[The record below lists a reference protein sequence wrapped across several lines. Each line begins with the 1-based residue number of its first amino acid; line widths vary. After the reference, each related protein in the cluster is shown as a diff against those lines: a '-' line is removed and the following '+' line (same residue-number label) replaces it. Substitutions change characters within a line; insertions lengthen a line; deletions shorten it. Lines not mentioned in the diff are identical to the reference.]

1 MKALITG
8 ASSGLGRD
16 FSIRLSNLGYDVIL
30 VARDKK
36 GLEETKKLC
45 KSATIEVCDLSIEDK
60 VFELFE
66 KHKDIDFLINNAGY
80 GLFGDY
86 ESINIKDELNMINV
100 NVKALHILTKLYADE
115 MSKRNICGR
124 ILNVAS
130 IAAFLPG
137 PLMNTYYSTKAYVL
151 RYSLA
156 IKEELKMKNSP
167 VRISVLCPGPT
178 RTNFN
183 NVAGVKFSIKS
194 MTSKEVVNYALEKV
208 FANKTVIVP
217 GMINKFGVFLCR
229 LTPFGIQAK
238 FAAHAQKKKE
248 GRKMNK
254 KGFTLIELLAVIV
267 VLGVIMT
274 IAGMSVNKIRK
285 NAVTKELKH
294 IENSITKVGESVFSY
309 EMSVGKND
317 ADFKSKYEKLKNF
330 SNKDEYISNRNQ
342 NNAEI
347 KINLYQLQQKGYLKG
362 INVNTTE
369 NGNYFKNPS
378 GKGDCKGYLSI
389 IKINSEPVFSG
400 LISCEQYQSAGYN
413 EAGNNVNLSD

>member
-45 KSATIEVCDLSIEDK
+45 KNATIEVCDLSIEDK

-115 MSKRNICGR
+115 MSKRNIYGR

-229 LTPFGIQAK
+229 LTPFWIQAK

-285 NAVTKELKH
+285 NAVTKELEH

-309 EMSVGKND
+309 EMSAGNKIEEEYFSQKYNNLTNN
-317 ADFKSKYEKLKNF
+317 KSLKVDI
-330 SNKDEYISNRNQ
+330 KD
-342 NNAEI
+342 
-347 KINLYQLQQKGYLKG
+347 LQRQQYLKG
-362 INVNTTE
+362 INVNGE
-369 NGNYFKNPS
+369 NGTFKSPD
-378 GKGDCKGYLSI
+378 GKTSCSGYLLI
-389 IKINSEPVFSG
+389 TKTDDGPVFKG
-400 LISCEQYQSAGYN
+400 CITCGDYTTNGCN
-413 EAGNNVNLSD
+413 INVPNASLTSIH

>member
-36 GLEETKKLC
+36 GLEETKKSC
-45 KSATIEVCDLSIEDK
+45 KSATIEVCDLSIEGK

-309 EMSVGKND
+309 EMSAGATGSNSFKN
-317 ADFKSKYEKLKNF
+317 KYENSEKLKI
-330 SNKDEYISNRNQ
+330 SLKD
-342 NNAEI
+342 
-347 KINLYQLQQKGYLKG
+347 LQQQQYLKG
-362 INVNTTE
+362 INVNDR
-369 NGNYFKNPS
+369 NGTFKSPD
-378 GKGDCKGYLSI
+378 GKTSCSGYLLI
-389 IKINSEPVFSG
+389 TKTNDGPVFKG
-400 LISCEQYQSAGYN
+400 CISCPEDKYN
-413 EAGNNVNLSD
+413 TICNDRRATSVSLSSIN

>member
-36 GLEETKKLC
+36 GLEETKKSC
-45 KSATIEVCDLSIEDK
+45 KSATIEVCDLSIEGK

-115 MSKRNICGR
+115 ISKRNICGR

-183 NVAGVKFSIKS
+183 NIAGVKFSIKS

-309 EMSVGKND
+309 EMSAGATGSNSFKN
-317 ADFKSKYEKLKNF
+317 KYENSEKLKI
-330 SNKDEYISNRNQ
+330 SLKD
-342 NNAEI
+342 
-347 KINLYQLQQKGYLKG
+347 LQQQQYLKG
-362 INVNTTE
+362 INVNDR
-369 NGNYFKNPS
+369 NGTFKSPD
-378 GKGDCKGYLSI
+378 GKTSCSGYLLI
-389 IKINSEPVFSG
+389 TKTNDGPVFKG
-400 LISCEQYQSAGYN
+400 CISCPEDKYN
-413 EAGNNVNLSD
+413 TICNDRRATSVSLSSIN

>member
-36 GLEETKKLC
+36 GLEETKKSC

-183 NVAGVKFSIKS
+183 NVAGVKFIIKS

-309 EMSVGKND
+309 EMSAGATGSNSFKN
-317 ADFKSKYEKLKNF
+317 KYENSEKLKI
-330 SNKDEYISNRNQ
+330 SLKD
-342 NNAEI
+342 
-347 KINLYQLQQKGYLKG
+347 LQQQQYLKG
-362 INVNTTE
+362 INVNDR
-369 NGNYFKNPS
+369 NGTFKSPD
-378 GKGDCKGYLSI
+378 GKTSCSGYLLI
-389 IKINSEPVFSG
+389 TKTNDGPVFKG
-400 LISCEQYQSAGYN
+400 CISCPEDKYN
-413 EAGNNVNLSD
+413 TICNDRRATSVSLSSIN

>member
-45 KSATIEVCDLSIEDK
+45 KNATIEVCDLSIEDK
-60 VFELFE
+60 VFEVFE
-66 KHKDIDFLINNAGY
+66 KHKEIDFLINNAGY

-100 NVKALHILTKLYADE
+100 NVKAFHILTKLYADE

-229 LTPFGIQAK
+229 LTPFWIQAK

-285 NAVTKELKH
+285 NAVTKELGH

-309 EMSVGKND
+309 EMSAGETGD
-317 ADFKSKYEKLKNF
+317 GFFSKKYNTLGNNESLKV
-330 SNKDEYISNRNQ
+330 DISD
-342 NNAEI
+342 
-347 KINLYQLQQKGYLKG
+347 LQRQQYLKG
-362 INVNTTE
+362 IDINQGT
-369 NGNYFKNPS
+369 FKSPD
-378 GKGDCKGYLSI
+378 GKTSCSGYLLVT
-389 IKINSEPVFSG
+389 KKDNAPVFKG
-400 LISCEQYQSAGYN
+400 CITCGDYTTDGCD
-413 EAGNNVNLSD
+413 NNSTVPNASLTSIH

>member
-1 MKALITG
+1 MKALVTG

-16 FSIRLSNLGYDVIL
+16 FSIKLSSLGYDVIL

-45 KSATIEVCDLSIEDK
+45 KNAIVEVCDLSIEDK
-60 VFELFE
+60 VFELFD
-66 KHKDIDFLINNAGY
+66 KYRNIDFLINNAGY

-178 RTNFN
+178 NTNFN
-183 NVAGVKFSIKS
+183 NVAGVKFGLKS

-208 FANKTVIVP
+208 FTNKTVIVP

-248 GRKMNK
+248 GK
-254 KGFTLIELLAVIV
+254 K
-267 VLGVIMT
+267 
-274 IAGMSVNKIRK
+274 
-285 NAVTKELKH
+285 
-294 IENSITKVGESVFSY
+294 
-309 EMSVGKND
+309 
-317 ADFKSKYEKLKNF
+317 
-330 SNKDEYISNRNQ
+330 
-342 NNAEI
+342 
-347 KINLYQLQQKGYLKG
+347 
-362 INVNTTE
+362 
-369 NGNYFKNPS
+369 
-378 GKGDCKGYLSI
+378 
-389 IKINSEPVFSG
+389 
-400 LISCEQYQSAGYN
+400 N
-413 EAGNNVNLSD
+413 E